1 MSDSPAIFWYETTVA
16 KKRRLCIDEVKL
28 LDFLQKNGFGR
39 WQRYKKKG
47 TFETCIARKINGSI
61 CPVSTLEVRDF
72 VFDYVDSL
80 ENRFAFAF
88 EKSDLKNVIIKSP
101 ALFSKS
107 RLNWLK
113 PLQGESHA

>member
-47 TFETCIARKINGSI
+47 AFETCIARKINGSI

-72 VFDYVDSL
+72 VFEYVDSL
-80 ENRFAFAF
+80 ENRNA
-88 EKSDLKNVIIKSP
+88 LKNVIIKSP

-113 PLQGESHA
+113 PLQGGSHA